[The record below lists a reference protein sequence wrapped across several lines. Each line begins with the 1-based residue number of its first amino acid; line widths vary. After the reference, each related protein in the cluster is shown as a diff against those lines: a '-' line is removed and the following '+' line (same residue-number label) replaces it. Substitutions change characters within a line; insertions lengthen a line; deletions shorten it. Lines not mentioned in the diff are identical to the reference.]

1 MVYGAI
7 DLHMR
12 YSQIRIIDAAGQVVR
27 EQRVVTSAER
37 LVAVFTGQGPM
48 RILVETGTESEWVAQ
63 VLETAGHEVVVAD
76 PNYAPM
82 YGEIRRK
89 VKTDRRDVAALA
101 EANRRGWYRPTH
113 RVSAAQR
120 GLRQQLR
127 SRRLLVQ
134 MRSGTIALLRS
145 LLRQSGYRLAPSSS
159 ERMPRQL
166 AQLQLPADLAA
177 TIAPLQRTV
186 STLTTEIAAMDARL
200 QTHAAA
206 DPIVRRLQTV
216 PGVGPVVALTFRAFV
231 DDVAR
236 FSSAGQVSA
245 AIGLVPREDSSAER
259 RHRGHIT
266 KAGPRE
272 LRSLLVQAAWAC
284 WRSSASA
291 HLRAW
296 VERLAS
302 RRGKRIA
309 VVALAR
315 RLSRILFA
323 LWRDQS
329 VFDAATLAAHK
340 DGARERATRRGVSA
354 FRVAVAPTIV
364 TEIATHPAYCMRRRL
379 QHTEGSERE

>member
-12 YSQIRIIDAAGQVVR
+12 YSQIRIVDAEGRVLR
-27 EQRVVTSAER
+27 EQRVPTSRER
-37 LVAVFTGQGPM
+37 LVGVFSGYGPM
-48 RILVETGTESEWVAQ
+48 RILLETGTESEWVAQ
-63 VLETAGHEVVVAD
+63 ALEAAGHAVIVAD

-89 VKTDRRDVAALA
+89 VKTDRRDVAALG
-101 EANRRGWYRPTH
+101 EANRRGWYRATH
-113 RVSAAQR
+113 RVSSPQR
-120 GLRQQLR
+120 ALRQRLR
-127 SRRLLVQ
+127 SRRQLVQ
-134 MRSGTIALLRS
+134 MRSGTIALVRS
-145 LLRQSGYRLAPSSS
+145 LLRQEGYRLPASSS
-159 ERMPRQL
+159 ERVPGRL
-166 AQLQLPADLAA
+166 AALELPAALRA
-177 TIAPLQRTV
+177 TIAPLARMV
-186 STLTTEIAAMDARL
+186 ATLTTEIAEVDGGLAA
-200 QTHAAA
+200 HAKA
-206 DPIVRRLQTV
+206 DPIVARLQSV

-231 DDVAR
+231 DDVGR
-236 FSSAGQVSA
+236 FAHAGQVSA

-284 WRSSASA
+284 WRSRASGT
-291 HLRAW
+291 LRAW
-296 VERLAS
+296 VERLAG

-329 VFDAATLAAHK
+329 VFDAATVAA
-340 DGARERATRRGVSA
+340 A
-354 FRVAVAPTIV
+354 
-364 TEIATHPAYCMRRRL
+364 
-379 QHTEGSERE
+379 

>member
-7 DLHMR
+7 DLHLR
-12 YSQIRIIDAAGQVVR
+12 SSQIRILDAEGHVLR
-27 EQRVVTSAER
+27 EQRVPTSVER
-37 LVAVFTGQGPM
+37 LVRAFGDLGPM

-63 VLETAGHEVVVAD
+63 ALEAVGHEVIVAD

-82 YGEIRRK
+82 YGELRRK

-101 EANRRGWYRPTH
+101 EANRRGWYRATH
-113 RVSAAQR
+113 RVSRPQR
-120 GLRQQLR
+120 ALRQVLR
-127 SRRLLVQ
+127 SRRQLVR
-134 MRSGTIALLRS
+134 MRSGTISLIRS
-145 LLRQSGYRLAPSSS
+145 LLRQEGYRLATGSS
-159 ERMPRQL
+159 ERVPTR
-166 AQLQLPADLAA
+166 LAA
-177 TIAPLQRTV
+177 LALPSGLGETIAPLARLV
-186 STLTTEIAAMDARL
+186 ETLTTEIAGVDARL
-200 QTHAAA
+200 ATQAQA
-206 DPIVRRLQTV
+206 DPIVQRLQSV

-231 DDVAR
+231 DDVGR
-236 FSSAGQVSA
+236 FAHAGQVSA

-284 WRSSASA
+284 WRSKASGT
-291 HLRAW
+291 LRAW
-296 VERLAS
+296 VERLAG

-329 VFDAATLAAHK
+329 VFDAATLAA
-340 DGARERATRRGVSA
+340 A
-354 FRVAVAPTIV
+354 
-364 TEIATHPAYCMRRRL
+364 
-379 QHTEGSERE
+379 

>member
-12 YSQIRIIDAAGQVVR
+12 YSQLRIIDADGQVVR
-27 EQRVVTSAER
+27 EQRVVTDAAR
-37 LVAVFTGQGPM
+37 LVAVFSGHGPM
-48 RILVETGTESEWVAQ
+48 RILLETGTESEWVAQ
-63 VLETAGHEVVVAD
+63 VLETAGHTVIVAD

-101 EANRRGWYRPTH
+101 EANRRGWYRATQ
-113 RVSAAQR
+113 RVSATQR
-120 GLRQQLR
+120 ALRQQLR

-134 MRSGTIALLRS
+134 MRSGTIALIRS
-145 LLRQSGYRLAPSSS
+145 LLRQSGYRLASSS
-159 ERMPRQL
+159 SARVPRQL
-166 AQLQLPADLAA
+166 AQLVLPGELAA
-177 TIAPLQRTV
+177 TIAPLGRTV
-186 STLTTEIAAMDARL
+186 STLTTEIVAIDARL
-200 QTHAAA
+200 QRQADA
-206 DPIVRRLQTV
+206 DPIVPRLQSV

-284 WRSSASA
+284 WRSNASGS
-291 HLRAW
+291 LRAW
-296 VERLAS
+296 VERLAG

-329 VFDAATLAAHK
+329 VFDAATLAA
-340 DGARERATRRGVSA
+340 A
-354 FRVAVAPTIV
+354 
-364 TEIATHPAYCMRRRL
+364 
-379 QHTEGSERE
+379 